1 MVIGRYV
8 HTIIER
14 TAGNDL
20 IQNLLKGCIVRVGL
34 DTVGVGICITDP
46 HTENLIR
53 QFFICQRNINVR
65 VFLPKLEYTVF
76 VQILKPALLVFIGKG
91 VSLKNQITRN
101 FFATVH
107 AAGIV
112 GIDAAVIILGTFL
125 VAA

>member
-76 VQILKPALLVFIGKG
+76 VQILKPALVVFIGKG
-91 VSLKNQITRN
+91 VSVKIRLRE
-101 FFATVH
+101 
-107 AAGIV
+107 
-112 GIDAAVIILGTFL
+112 TFSL
-125 VAA
+125 LSMRQA